1 LHLANDM
8 APNDSP
14 GAHPHPDVAVPP
26 LTAAARQPP
35 PAQARGQNLGDRV
48 WHTVLGGFGGAILLV
63 AGVIVLVLARVAHPA
78 TAAAGALNFV
88 SGRNWD
94 PVQESFGALPF
105 IFGTLVTSAVA
116 IAVAVPVAL
125 GLAIFIC
132 EMAPVKVGRYLSF
145 PIELLAGI
153 PSVVF
158 GLWGLFVLVPWVR
171 TTLEPLLGKTLGFLP
186 IFSGPPIG
194 LGYLAAGLILAIM
207 ILPTITSVT
216 VEVLR
221 TVPGSLR
228 EAAFALG
235 ATRWEAVRTA
245 VLPYG
250 KAGILGAS
258 ILGLGRALGETMAVT
273 MVIGNS
279 PTISASLF
287 HPGYSLPSVIANE
300 FAEATGTMHTAALA
314 ALGLILLGLALLLN
328 ALARVLVSAVGTGPS
343 RVAL

>member
-1 LHLANDM
+1 
-8 APNDSP
+8 
-14 GAHPHPDVAVPP
+14 V
-26 LTAAARQPP
+26 
-35 PAQARGQNLGDRV
+35 
-48 WHTVLGGFGGAILLV
+48 VLGGFGGAVLLV
-63 AGVIVLVLARVAHPA
+63 AGVIVLVLARIAKPA
-78 TAAAGALNFV
+78 AVAAGPLSFLT
-88 SGRNWD
+88 GRNWD
-94 PVQESFGALPF
+94 PVQDSFGALPF
-105 IFGTLVTSAVA
+105 IYGTLVTSAVA
-116 IAVAVPVAL
+116 VLVAVPVAVGL
-125 GLAIFIC
+125 GIFIC
-132 EMAPVKVGRYLSF
+132 ELAPARIGRALSF

-171 TTLEPLLGKTLGFLP
+171 NFLEPVLGKSLGFLP
-186 IFSGPPIG
+186 LFSGPPIG
-194 LGYLAAGLILAIM
+194 LGYLSGGLILAIM

-221 TVPGSLR
+221 TVPGNLR

-235 ATRWEAVRTA
+235 ATRWEVVRKA

-279 PTISASLF
+279 PTINASLF
-287 HPGYSLPSVIANE
+287 APGYSLPSIIANE

-314 ALGLILLGLALLLN
+314 ALGLILFGLALLLN
-328 ALARVLVSAVGTGPS
+328 ALARLLVSAVGSGPA
-343 RVAL
+343 RVSL